1 MKILLVEDDGGSRGI
16 LVEHL
21 GARGWQVVSAPDPAR
36 GLRLLE
42 SEDPD
47 LVLTDIHMPGAT
59 GTDHVRA
66 FCAGAAGR
74 APAVVVM
81 TGFPSLESCLDSFA
95 AGAAG
100 YLVKPFR
107 VAEFVALAERV
118 MARRALEA
126 RHRELE
132 ARVSA
137 LEAELGRL
145 RGAAPSPGR
154 SAPGA
159 ECR

>member
-1 MKILLVEDDGGSRGI
+1 MKVLLVEDDGGSRDI
-16 LVEHL
+16 LLEHL
-21 GARGWQVVSAPDPAR
+21 GARGWRVVSAPDPAR

-42 SEDPD
+42 SERPD
-47 LVLTDIHMPGAT
+47 LVLTDIHMPGAR

-66 FCAGAAGR
+66 FCDGAGGHN
-74 APAVVVM
+74 PAVVVM

-95 AGAAG
+95 AGASG

-107 VAEFVALAERV
+107 VAEFVALAEKV
-118 MARRALEA
+118 MARRLLEE
-126 RHRELE
+126 RNRELE
-132 ARVSA
+132 ARVAS
-137 LEAELGRL
+137 LEAEVGRL
-145 RGAAPSPGR
+145 RGSSPSRGT